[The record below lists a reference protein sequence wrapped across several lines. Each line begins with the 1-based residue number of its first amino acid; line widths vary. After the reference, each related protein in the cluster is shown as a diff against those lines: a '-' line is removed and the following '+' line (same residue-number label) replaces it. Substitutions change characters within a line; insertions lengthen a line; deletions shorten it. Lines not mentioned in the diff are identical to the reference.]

1 MNRVF
6 KFKAGCVALVA
17 VPILGFLFYNVSAH
31 WIPAGSV
38 GLVYNASGGLDSHV
52 YRPQRL
58 FLTPWQRLYTYPTKI
73 QAAIYTSDPAYG
85 ENKSA
90 DGILVTTSDNAQTTY
105 DVIVYYRVTPDTVM
119 QAFKSFGPIPIE
131 DIQSQH
137 IRRFV
142 KEAVNAVGTEYDVF
156 ALMGAKRREAC
167 EKVQARLIRELSPR
181 GIDIEHVFLVSP
193 EPVGEVNSKIAAR
206 VNAYTQL
213 ATSKLRSQIATLD
226 STIAV
231 LRGQTEARARS
242 IVAGSTNAQSIV
254 MQKLE
259 LAEQAVDAWDG
270 TLPPIQPKG
279 NQTIIVNGT
288 GSDVATVAPRGVNN
302 GRR

>member
-6 KFKAGCVALVA
+6 KLKAGCVGLLAL
-17 VPILGFLFYNVSAH
+17 PILGILFYNVSAH
-31 WIPAGSV
+31 WIPAGEV
-38 GLVYNASGGLDSHV
+38 GLVYNASGGLDGRV

-73 QAAIYTSDPAYG
+73 QAAIYTNDPNYG

-105 DVIVYYRVTPDTVM
+105 DVIVYYRVTPESVV
-119 QAFKSFGPIPIE
+119 QAFRSFGPIPIE
-131 DIQSQH
+131 DIQTQH

-156 ALMGAKRREAC
+156 ALMGAKREEAC
-167 EKVQARLIRELSPR
+167 EKVKARLSKELSPR

-231 LRGQTEARARS
+231 LRGKTEARARS
-242 IVAGSTNAQSIV
+242 IVAGSTNSQSIV

-259 LAEQAVDAWDG
+259 LAEAAVDAWNG
-270 TLPPIQPKG
+270 VLPPIQPNGK
-279 NQTIIVNGT
+279 QTIIVNG
-288 GSDVATVAPRGVNN
+288 SDTKLVPTEAGK
-302 GRR
+302 

>member
-6 KFKAGCVALVA
+6 KLKAGVVAAIA
-17 VPILGFLFYNVSAH
+17 VPVAAFLFYNVSAH
-31 WIPAGSV
+31 WIPAGEV
-38 GLVYNASGGLDSHV
+38 GLVYNASGGLDGRV
-52 YRPQRL
+52 YKPQRL

-85 ENKSA
+85 EQKSA

-105 DVIVYYRVTPDTVM
+105 DVIVYYRIRPETVTT
-119 QAFKSFGPIPIE
+119 AFKAFGPIPVE

-156 ALMGAKRREAC
+156 ALMGPKRQEAC
-167 EKVQARLIRELSPR
+167 EKVQDRLRNELGKR

-193 EPVGEVNSKIAAR
+193 EPVGEVKGKIAAR

-213 ATSKLRSQIATLD
+213 ATSRLRAQIATLD
-226 STIAV
+226 SQIAV
-231 LRGQTEARARS
+231 LRGQTEAKARS
-242 IVAGSTNAQSIV
+242 IVAGGTNAKSIT

-259 LAEQAVDAWDG
+259 LAEAAVDAWNG
-270 TLPPIQPKG
+270 VLPPIQPRG
-279 NQTIIVNGT
+279 NQTIIVNGADT
-288 GSDVATVAPRGVNN
+288 KLVPMGGANN
-302 GRR
+302 GSR

>member
-6 KFKAGCVALVA
+6 KLKAGCLALAAVPLVA
-17 VPILGFLFYNVSAH
+17 FVFYNVSAR
-31 WIPAGSV
+31 WIPAGEV
-38 GLVYNASGGLDSHV
+38 GLVYNASGGLVDRV

-73 QAAIYTSDPAYG
+73 QAAIYTSDPSYG
-85 ENKSA
+85 EEKTA
-90 DGILVTTSDNAQTTY
+90 DGILVTTSDNAQTAY
-105 DVIVYYRVTPDTVM
+105 DVVVYYRITPDSVVT
-119 QAFKSFGPIPIE
+119 AFKAFGPIPVE
-131 DIQSQH
+131 DIQSGH

-156 ALMGAKRREAC
+156 ALMGPKRQEAC
-167 EKVQARLIRELSPR
+167 EKVQARLREELGRR

-193 EPVGEVNSKIAAR
+193 EPVGEVGSKIAAR

-226 STIAV
+226 SQIAV
-231 LRGQTEARARS
+231 LRGKTEARARS
-242 IVAGSTNAQSIV
+242 IVASGTNANSIT

-259 LAEQAVDAWDG
+259 LAEAAVDAWNG
-270 TLPPIQPKG
+270 VLPPIQPNGK
-279 NQTIIVNGT
+279 QTIIVNGADSNLVPVG
-288 GSDVATVAPRGVNN
+288 GSDDGKR
-302 GRR
+302 

>member
-6 KFKAGCVALVA
+6 KLKAGCLALAA
-17 VPILGFLFYNVSAH
+17 VPLAAFVFYNVSAH
-31 WIPAGSV
+31 WIPAGEV
-38 GLVYNASGGLDSHV
+38 GLVYNASGGLVDRV

-73 QAAIYTSDPAYG
+73 QAAIYTSDAAYG
-85 ENKSA
+85 EQKTA

-105 DVIVYYRVTPDTVM
+105 DVVVYYRITPDSVVT
-119 QAFKSFGPIPIE
+119 AFKAFGPIPVE
-131 DIQSQH
+131 DIQSGH

-156 ALMGAKRREAC
+156 ALMGPKRQEAC
-167 EKVQARLIRELSPR
+167 EKVQARLRGELGKR

-193 EPVGEVNSKIAAR
+193 EPVGEVGSKIAAR

-226 STIAV
+226 SQIAV
-231 LRGQTEARARS
+231 LRGETEARARS
-242 IVAGSTNAQSIV
+242 IVASGTNANSIT

-259 LAEQAVDAWDG
+259 LAEAAVDAWNG
-270 TLPPIQPKG
+270 VLPPIQPNGK
-279 NQTIIVNGT
+279 QTIIVNG
-288 GSDVATVAPRGVNN
+288 GDSNLVPVG
-302 GRR
+302 GEK

>member
-6 KFKAGCVALVA
+6 KLKAGCLALAAIPVVAFV
-17 VPILGFLFYNVSAH
+17 FYNVSAH
-31 WIPAGSV
+31 WIPAGEV
-38 GLVYNASGGLDSHV
+38 GLVYNASGGLVDRV

-85 ENKSA
+85 EEKTA

-105 DVIVYYRVTPDTVM
+105 DVVVYYRITPDSVVT
-119 QAFKSFGPIPIE
+119 AFKAFGPIPVE
-131 DIQSQH
+131 DIQSSH

-156 ALMGAKRREAC
+156 ALMGPKRQEAS
-167 EKVQARLIRELSPR
+167 EKVQARLSGELGRR

-193 EPVGEVNSKIAAR
+193 EPVGEVGSKIAAR

-226 STIAV
+226 SEIAV
-231 LRGQTEARARS
+231 LRGKTEARARS
-242 IVAGSTNAQSIV
+242 IVASGTNANSIT

-259 LAEQAVDAWDG
+259 LAEAAVDAWNG
-270 TLPPIQPKG
+270 VLPPIQPNGK
-279 NQTIIVNGT
+279 QTIIVNGT
-288 GSDVATVAPRGVNN
+288 DSNLVPTEVGK
-302 GRR
+302 

>member
-6 KFKAGCVALVA
+6 KLKAGCLALVA

-31 WIPAGSV
+31 WIRAGEV
-38 GLVYNASGGLDSHV
+38 GLVYNASGGLDRRV
-52 YRPQRL
+52 FPPQRL
-58 FLTPWQRLYTYPTKI
+58 FLSPWQRLYTYPTKI

-85 ENKSA
+85 EEKSA

-105 DVIVYYRVTPDTVM
+105 DVVVYYRIKPDTVVT
-119 QAFKSFGPIPIE
+119 AFKAFGPIPIE

-156 ALMGAKRREAC
+156 ALMGAKRQEASQ
-167 EKVQARLIRELSPR
+167 KVQQRLQNELGKR

-193 EPVGEVNSKIAAR
+193 EPVGEVKGKIAAR

-213 ATSKLRSQIATLD
+213 ATSKLRAQIATLD
-226 STIAV
+226 SEIAI
-231 LRGQTEARARS
+231 LRGKTEARARS
-242 IVAGSTNAQSIV
+242 IVASGTNANSIT

-259 LAEQAVDAWDG
+259 LAEAAVDAWNG
-270 TLPPIQPKG
+270 VLPPIQPNGK
-279 NQTIIVNGT
+279 QTIVVNGGDLKVVPT
-288 GSDVATVAPRGVNN
+288 EAGQ
-302 GRR
+302 

>member
-6 KFKAGCVALVA
+6 KLKAGCVALVA

-31 WIPAGSV
+31 WIRAGEV
-38 GLVYNASGGLDSHV
+38 GLEYNAAVGLEDRV
-52 YRPQRL
+52 YKPQRL
-58 FLTPWQRLYTYPTKI
+58 YLTPWQRLYTYPTKI
-73 QAAIYTSDPAYG
+73 QAAIYSQDPAYG

-90 DGILVTTSDNAQTTY
+90 DGILVTTSDNAQTAY
-105 DVIVYYRVTPDTVM
+105 DVVVYYRITPESVVT
-119 QAFKSFGPIPIE
+119 AFKAFGPIPVE

-156 ALMGAKRREAC
+156 ALMGPKRQEAC
-167 EKVQARLIRELSPR
+167 LKVQDRLRGELGKR

-193 EPVGEVNSKIAAR
+193 EPVGEVGSKIAAR

-213 ATSKLRSQIATLD
+213 ATSKLRAQIAELD
-226 STIAV
+226 SQIAV
-231 LRGQTEARARS
+231 LRGKTEARARS
-242 IVAGSTNAQSIV
+242 IVASGTNANSIT

-259 LAEQAVDAWDG
+259 LAEAAVDAWNG
-270 TLPPIQPKG
+270 VLPPIQPNGK
-279 NQTIIVNGT
+279 QTIIVNGGDT
-288 GSDVATVAPRGVNN
+288 TLVPTEVGK
-302 GRR
+302 

>member
-6 KFKAGCVALVA
+6 KLKAGCLALAAVPLVA
-17 VPILGFLFYNVSAH
+17 FVFYNVSAR
-31 WIPAGSV
+31 WIPAGEV
-38 GLVYNASGGLDSHV
+38 GLVYNASGGLVDRV

-73 QAAIYTSDPAYG
+73 QAAIYTSDPSYG
-85 ENKSA
+85 EEKTA
-90 DGILVTTSDNAQTTY
+90 DGILVTTSDNAQTAY
-105 DVIVYYRVTPDTVM
+105 DVVVYYRITPDSVVT
-119 QAFKSFGPIPIE
+119 AFKAFGPIPVE
-131 DIQSQH
+131 DIQSGH

-156 ALMGAKRREAC
+156 ALMGPKRQEAC
-167 EKVQARLIRELSPR
+167 EKVQARLREELGRR

-193 EPVGEVNSKIAAR
+193 EPVGEVGSKIAAR

-226 STIAV
+226 SQIAV
-231 LRGQTEARARS
+231 LRGKTEARARS
-242 IVAGSTNAQSIV
+242 IVASGTNANSIT

-259 LAEQAVDAWDG
+259 LAEAAVDAWNG
-270 TLPPIQPKG
+270 VLPPIQPNGK
-279 NQTIIVNGT
+279 QTIIVNGADSNLVPV
-288 GSDVATVAPRGVNN
+288 GGPDDGKR
-302 GRR
+302 

>member
-6 KFKAGCVALVA
+6 KLKAGCVAAAA
-17 VPILGFLFYNVSAH
+17 VPLAAFLFYNVSAH
-31 WIPAGSV
+31 WIPAGEV
-38 GLVYNASGGLDSHV
+38 GLVYNASGGLDDRV

-73 QAAIYTSDPAYG
+73 QAAIYSEDPVYG
-85 ENKSA
+85 EVKAA

-105 DVIVYYRVTPDTVM
+105 DVVVYYRVTPESVK
-119 QAFKSFGPIPIE
+119 QVFRSFGPIPIE

-156 ALMGAKRREAC
+156 ALMGPKREEASSKVRE
-167 EKVQARLIRELSPR
+167 RLRSELGKR
-181 GIDIEHVFLVSP
+181 GIDIEHVFLISP
-193 EPVGEVNSKIAAR
+193 QPVGDVNSKIAAR

-213 ATSKLRSQIATLD
+213 ATSKLRAQIAELD
-226 STIAV
+226 SQIAV

-242 IVAGSTNAQSIV
+242 IVANQTSAKSIT

-259 LAEQAVDAWDG
+259 LAEEAVDAWNG
-270 TLPPIQPKG
+270 VLPPIQPNGK
-279 NQTIIVNGT
+279 QTIIVNG
-288 GSDVATVAPRGVNN
+288 SDTKLIPTEADR
-302 GRR
+302 

>member
-6 KFKAGCVALVA
+6 KLKAGCLALAA
-17 VPILGFLFYNVSAH
+17 VPVAAFVFYNVSAH
-31 WIPAGSV
+31 WIRAGEV
-38 GLVYNASGGLDSHV
+38 GLVYNASGGLVDRV

-73 QAAIYTSDPAYG
+73 QAAIYTSDPSYG
-85 ENKSA
+85 EEKTA

-105 DVIVYYRVTPDTVM
+105 DVVVYYRITPDSVVT
-119 QAFKSFGPIPIE
+119 AFKAFGPIPVE
-131 DIQSQH
+131 EIQSSH

-156 ALMGAKRREAC
+156 ALMGPKRQEAS
-167 EKVQARLIRELSPR
+167 EKVQARLRGELGRR

-193 EPVGEVNSKIAAR
+193 EPVGEVKGKIASR

-213 ATSKLRSQIATLD
+213 ATSKLRAQIATLD
-226 STIAV
+226 SEIAV
-231 LRGQTEARARS
+231 LRGKTEARARS
-242 IVAGSTNAQSIV
+242 IVASGTNANSIT

-259 LAEQAVDAWDG
+259 LAEAAVDAWNG
-270 TLPPIQPKG
+270 VLPPIQPNGK
-279 NQTIIVNGT
+279 QTIIVNGADSNLVPT
-288 GSDVATVAPRGVNN
+288 EVGK
-302 GRR
+302 

>member
-6 KFKAGCVALVA
+6 KLKAGCAALVA
-17 VPILGFLFYNVSAH
+17 LPLAAFVFYNVSAH
-31 WIPAGSV
+31 WIRAGEV
-38 GLVYNASGGLDSHV
+38 GLVYNASGGLVDRV
-52 YRPQRL
+52 YKPQRL

-85 ENKSA
+85 EEKSA

-105 DVIVYYRVTPDTVM
+105 DVVVYYRITPDTVVT
-119 QAFKSFGPIPIE
+119 AFKAFGPIPVE

-142 KEAVNAVGTEYDVF
+142 KEAVNAVGTEYNVF
-156 ALMGAKRREAC
+156 ALMGPKRQEASL
-167 EKVQARLIRELSPR
+167 KVQDRLQGELGKR
-181 GIDIEHVFLVSP
+181 GIHIEHVFLVSP
-193 EPVGEVNSKIAAR
+193 EPVGELGSKIAAR

-226 STIAV
+226 SEIAV
-231 LRGQTEARARS
+231 LRGKTEARARS
-242 IVAGSTNAQSIV
+242 IVASGTNANSIT

-259 LAEQAVDAWDG
+259 LAEAAVDAWNG
-270 TLPPIQPKG
+270 VLSPIQANGK
-279 NQTIIVNGT
+279 QTIILN
-288 GSDVATVAPRGVNN
+288 GSDTKLVPTEGAR
-302 GRR
+302 

>member
-6 KFKAGCVALVA
+6 KFKAGCAALVA
-17 VPILGFLFYNVSAH
+17 VPLIGFLFYSISAH

-38 GLVYNASGGLDSHV
+38 GLVYNASGGLDAHV

-85 ENKSA
+85 ESKAA
-90 DGILVTTSDNAQTTY
+90 DGILITTSDNAQTTY
-105 DVIVYYRVTPDTVM
+105 DVVVYYRVTPETVM
-119 QAFKSFGPIPIE
+119 QAFKAFGPIPID

-156 ALMGAKRREAC
+156 ALMGEKRQEAC
-167 EKVQARLIRELSPR
+167 EKVQARLVHELSPR
-181 GIDIEHVFLVSP
+181 GIEIEHVFLVSP

-242 IVAGSTNAQSIV
+242 IVAGSTNEKSIL

-259 LAEQAVDAWDG
+259 LAEEAVDAWDG

-288 GSDVATVAPRGVNN
+288 ATDPAVLPQRGGMNR
-302 GRR
+302 GR